1 MSRNFVG
8 TSSQYLLRNSAIIS
22 GVPFTM
28 ACWVRVSSVTTSQ
41 AFMSINTTAA
51 SDRHVLS
58 INTTGTIQA
67 NTTVSSVDHASIST
81 GTVSANT
88 WTHCAGVWSANNN
101 RVSYLNGT
109 ASPANLDNFT
119 PVSLTTTMLGA
130 RRATT
135 LGSYLTGQLTEC
147 CIWSVALDADEIT
160 SLAKGQRAFQIR
172 PDAILAYWPL
182 GGHFG
187 EVDADFSGG
196 GHLLTA
202 NGSPT
207 WSEFYPPIIS
217 TPPIYFL
224 TATNQTIS
232 LDSIASTTAVNG
244 PTITPGSVAI
254 SLPAIDATT
263 TVQQPTIAP
272 GAVNIS
278 SPLIAATTVVQQPVI
293 TPGAVSVSLP
303 VVAATTVVQQP
314 SIAAKYNLALDVID
328 ATTTVNGPTLTPGA
342 VSISAPLIAA
352 NTTVYQPVINV
363 GGLSINFETIG
374 PNTTVYE
381 PTLTPGPV
389 SVALDIIGAT
399 TTVQQPTVAAGTIT
413 VAVDTI
419 APTTQVYQP
428 DVYNTLQQL
437 NLPVIAPTTQVY
449 GPVVGT
455 ISNDTSD
462 ILKRRKRTR
471 KEIEEEN
478 IAVQLLTKQRAE
490 TLEEPG
496 SRKQIKIDL
505 KTQQNKDHIGDA
517 SKVIPMSDNQ
527 FAEVGKMV
535 EAYKLQ
541 QIRNKRIRTLLLLA
555 SMED

>member
-1 MSRNFVG
+1 
-8 TSSQYLLRNSAIIS
+8 
-22 GVPFTM
+22 
-28 ACWVRVSSVTTSQ
+28 
-41 AFMSINTTAA
+41 
-51 SDRHVLS
+51 
-58 INTTGTIQA
+58 
-67 NTTVSSVDHASIST
+67 
-81 GTVSANT
+81 
-88 WTHCAGVWSANNN
+88 
-101 RVSYLNGT
+101 VSYLNGT

-119 PVSLTTTMLGA
+119 PVGLTTTMLGA

-135 LGSYLTGQLTEC
+135 LGSYLTGQLAEC

-172 PDAILAYWPL
+172 PNNILAYWPL

-187 EVDADFSGG
+187 QVDADFSGG

-202 NGSPT
+202 NNTPT
-207 WSEFYPPIIS
+207 WSELYPQIIT

-224 TATNQTIS
+224 PPIGDTIS
-232 LDSIASTTAVNG
+232 LDNIASTTTVYE
-244 PTITPGSVAI
+244 PT
-254 SLPAIDATT
+254 
-263 TVQQPTIAP
+263 
-272 GAVNIS
+272 
-278 SPLIAATTVVQQPVI
+278 I

-303 VVAATTVVQQP
+303 V
-314 SIAAKYNLALDVID
+314 IA
-328 ATTTVNGPTLTPGA
+328 ATTTVYEPAIAAKFALALDNIAATTAVNGPTVTPGS
-342 VSISAPLIAA
+342 VSILPPLIAA
-352 NTTVYQPVINV
+352 TTTVYQPGIHA
-363 GGLSINFETIG
+363 GGLFIDVETIG

-389 SVALDIIGAT
+389 SVALDVIDAATTVYEPDIATGAT
-399 TTVQQPTVAAGTIT
+399 TIALDAIAA
-413 VAVDTI
+413 
-419 APTTQVYQP
+419 TTQVYQP

-505 KTQQNKDHIGDA
+505 KTQQNQDQVVDA
-517 SKVIPMSDNQ
+517 SKVIPMSDDQ

-535 EAYKLQ
+535 EAYKVQ